1 MKAAKTHPLAN
12 LPERSP
18 ALEPLLDP
26 GRLTQTAEDAAR
38 ALLREGEST
47 NTRASYASAMRY
59 WCAWYAARY
68 GDALQLPVS
77 VPVVIQFIVDH
88 AARTAAAEGAPSSR
102 ACLVTELPADIDQAL
117 VANGYKARLGAP
129 ALNTLVHRIAVLSK
143 AHQLAKAPNP
153 CADPLVRELLAQT
166 RRAYAKRGA
175 RPRKQRAL
183 TKDPLQAVLATCDDT
198 LRGKRDRA
206 LLLFAWATG
215 GRRRSEVASATLKNL
230 QRVDA
235 NSYLYTLAHSKT
247 NQAGAQRPDD
257 VKPLA
262 GSAAQAMQAWLAV
275 LAERGIQEGALFRRI
290 RKGGHL
296 GEPLAP
302 AAVRDI
308 VKERCALA
316 GVEGSFSA
324 HSLRAGFVTEAGR
337 QNMSLPETMAM
348 TGHQSVATVMGYF
361 RAESALGSKVSRM
374 LDEQ

>member
-1 MKAAKTHPLAN
+1 MARSCFPRKYPASRFVRAN
-12 LPERSP
+12 FHSM
-18 ALEPLLDP
+18 
-26 GRLTQTAEDAAR
+26 QTTD
-38 ALLREGEST
+38 SY
-47 NTRASYASAMRY
+47 ASYASAMRY

-68 GDALQLPVS
+68 GQVLRMPVP
-77 VPVVIQFIVDH
+77 VPVVVQFIVDH
-88 AARTAAAEGAPSSR
+88 AARTADADSKAGLSTG
-102 ACLVTELPADIDQAL
+102 LVSELPPDIDQAL
-117 VANGYKARLGAP
+117 VANGYKTRLGVP

-215 GRRRSEVASATLKNL
+215 GRRRSEVASATLENL

-235 NSYLYTLAHSKT
+235 NAYLYTLAHSKT
-247 NQAGAQRPDD
+247 NQAGAQRPED
-257 VKPLA
+257 VKPLV

-308 VKERCALA
+308 VKARCTLA
-316 GVEGSFSA
+316 GVEGKFSA

-348 TGHQSVATVMGYF
+348 TGHHSVATVMGYF

-374 LDEQ
+374 LDED